1 MGQQQTQTAQQW
13 NAQVALMMLR
23 GTLREIT

>member
-1 MGQQQTQTAQQW
+1 MDQQQTQAAQQW
-13 NAQVALMMLR
+13 SMQVASMMLR